1 MEGAES
7 GAAAPVGVPAWKDLA
22 PSSEFVHGLLGVPL
36 PAGVQ
41 YFFAAATGTDGATDG
56 VVPVVSQEREA
67 ALAEATERHRY
78 PRTHVE
84 VLSDGQLAA
93 DLHAFLGRCVAAN

>member
-1 MEGAES
+1 
-7 GAAAPVGVPAWKDLA
+7 
-22 PSSEFVHGLLGVPL
+22 
-36 PAGVQ
+36 
-41 YFFAAATGTDGATDG
+41 
-56 VVPVVSQEREA
+56 VVSQEREA